1 MQRRPARILSNGAS
15 ARRFAYGHWMTW
27 FDTTL
32 MRWVA
37 ANRFP
42 IGDQLAHGIMSLSTN
57 LVILAVA
64 TLLGLVYVVAR
75 HRYRLA
81 AGVVIAVVASTLIAE
96 LLKQIL
102 GRARPPAS
110 MALVHANGLSMPS
123 TDAALTAAAATALYV
138 GLVWV
143 HPRARR
149 LAGVILAAGVVA
161 LGLCLIYLGVHW
173 PTDVFAGW
181 ALGVGVGAGTAAM
194 ITPRRWRR
202 AGQLHHIDD
211 RPEGAVR

>member
-1 MQRRPARILSNGAS
+1 MHSRCFRS
-15 ARRFAYGHWMTW
+15 FAYGHCVTW

-42 IGDQLAHGIMSLSTN
+42 LGDQVAHGIMSLGTN

-64 TLLGLVYVVAR
+64 ALLGLVYVVAH

-81 AGVVIAVVASTLIAE
+81 VGVAIAVVASTLTAG

-123 TDAALTAAAATALYV
+123 TDAALTAAAATAIYV
-138 GLVWV
+138 GLVWL
-143 HPRARR
+143 HPRRRR
-149 LAGVILAAGVVA
+149 LAGIALAAGVIS

-173 PTDVFAGW
+173 PTDVIAGW
-181 ALGVGVGAGTAAM
+181 ALGIGVGAGTAAM
-194 ITPRRWRR
+194 MTPRRWR
-202 AGQLHHIDD
+202 
-211 RPEGAVR
+211 